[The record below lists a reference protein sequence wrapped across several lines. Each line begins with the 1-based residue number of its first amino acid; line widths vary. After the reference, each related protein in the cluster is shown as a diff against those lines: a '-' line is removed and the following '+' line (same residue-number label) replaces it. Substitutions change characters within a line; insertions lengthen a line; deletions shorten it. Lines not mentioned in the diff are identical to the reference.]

1 MTLEHPVVHRYLEA
15 LRRGLDG
22 LPAEER
28 DEIVAEIREH
38 VAQGLASGRDV
49 DDVIASL
56 GPADRLARAYALEA
70 ALNPRQGPKR
80 WLLALAVLAAAGV
93 PSLFLVPMLL
103 ALGLSLV
110 FAGVVVWLAGIIKPF
125 APPDLVV
132 EMDPLIAVTIGP
144 AIALAGVGALV
155 VLWMYARFLIRVV
168 RRTARR

>member
-22 LPAEER
+22 LPAAER

-38 VAQGLASGRDV
+38 VAQGLASGRQV

-70 ALNPRQGPKR
+70 AL
-80 WLLALAVLAAAGV
+80 
-93 PSLFLVPMLL
+93 
-103 ALGLSLV
+103 
-110 FAGVVVWLAGIIKPF
+110 I
-125 APPDLVV
+125 

-144 AIALAGVGALV
+144 AIALAGVGSLV
-155 VLWMYARFLIRVV
+155 VLWLYARFLIRVV
-168 RRTARR
+168 RRAARP